1 MKTKMQVT
9 NRGDS
14 MFEVYDRMTNQINL
28 ELGKLATE
36 FEVII

>member
-1 MKTKMQVT
+1 
-9 NRGDS
+9 

-36 FEVII
+36 FEVIIWNN